1 MIVKNES
8 KTLPR
13 LLQSVLPFID
23 AACICDT
30 GSTDETLALIE
41 AFAHAHPS
49 IEVQV
54 HHVPFRDFG
63 YNRTM
68 AFQQLA
74 NLHVKG
80 LADYVLLVDAD
91 MVLRYKKD
99 EEEKKK
105 DEQEED
111 EGKQEQ
117 IRQWKAT
124 HLVPHQTD
132 LIHLFQGS
140 DTFLYKNA
148 RIVRYHPDVRYVGVT
163 HEYLD
168 VPSSF
173 FSATIPAHELFLID
187 VGDGGSKAD
196 KGSRDVALLRSSLDH
211 DPTNVRSAFYLAN
224 TYRDMGQWDDA
235 KTWYER
241 RVAMGDWFEE
251 RYCSAHEL
259 GKLYYYRLHDQDKAI
274 HWWLRAIDIDTRR
287 LESLAELV
295 RHFRVTG
302 QNQVAGLFLR
312 HAYAKKVDGFH
323 DALFVDGDVARYL
336 LAYEATILG
345 YYCDLGVDLC
355 QASMEVW
362 QHCPDPQRSGNTW
375 ANYKFYAPRLDAH
388 QVHPLATTQK
398 NLALL
403 RLIGTTT
410 GLVPAGFVASTP
422 SLCNLK
428 TPNHCQ
434 SSDRWYVCQRF
445 VNYRIDRA
453 TGAYLQDTVIKTIN
467 VLAEIDVSQ
476 PLFRLVK
483 ESVLHYD
490 QTHVDGRYEGQED
503 VRLYASCLE
512 MRYTC
517 VRGLNHGT
525 AVEYGHIQVDNDR
538 WCTKGTIV
546 KTDRQVEKNW
556 VLFGSEPLCV
566 YQWHPLTIGQ
576 LVDDRFVPLQ
586 TTSTTPPTTTTTKN
600 PFFASLR
607 GSTHGI
613 HMPETN
619 EWWFVCHAVSH
630 EDKRYYYHVLVTL
643 DATTLH
649 AKRVSKPFTFAKQ
662 AVEYCLGLL
671 YDNKEDTLWF
681 SYSRYD
687 CENDY
692 LVVDRSL
699 LESWLQPVL

>member
-1 MIVKNES
+1 MPTLCLNMIVKNES

-30 GSTDETLALIE
+30 GSTDDTLALIE

-63 YNRTM
+63 HNRTL

-74 NLHVKG
+74 NLHAKG

-91 MVLRYKKD
+91 MILRYRKEQDENKHEQNKK
-99 EEEKKK
+99 EE
-105 DEQEED
+105 EED

-117 IRQWKAT
+117 IRRWKAT
-124 HLVPHQTD
+124 HLVPHRTD
-132 LIHLFQGS
+132 LIHLFQGN
-140 DTFLYKNA
+140 DTFMYKNA

-196 KGSRDVALLRSSLDH
+196 KGSRDVALLHSSLEN
-211 DPTNVRSAFYLAN
+211 DPHNVRSAFYLAN
-224 TYRDMGQWDDA
+224 TYRDMGQWDNA

-302 QNQVAGLFLR
+302 ENQVAGLFLR

-362 QHCPDPQRSGNTW
+362 QRCPDPQCSGNTW

-403 RLIGTTT
+403 RTIGAT
-410 GLVPAGFVASTP
+410 LVPAGFVASTP
-422 SLCNLK
+422 SVCQTK
-428 TPNHCQ
+428 TG
-434 SSDRWYVCQRF
+434 DRWYVCQRF

-453 TGAYLQDTVIKTIN
+453 TGAYLREPVIKTVN

-525 AVEYGHIQVDNDR
+525 AVEYGSIQVDDDR

-556 VLFGSEPLCV
+556 VLFGSEPMCV
-566 YQWHPLTIGQ
+566 YQWHPLTIGH
-576 LVDDRFVPLQ
+576 LIDDRFVPLQ
-586 TTSTTPPTTTTTKN
+586 TTTTTTTTKN

-643 DATTLH
+643 DATTLQ

-681 SYSRYD
+681 SYSRHD